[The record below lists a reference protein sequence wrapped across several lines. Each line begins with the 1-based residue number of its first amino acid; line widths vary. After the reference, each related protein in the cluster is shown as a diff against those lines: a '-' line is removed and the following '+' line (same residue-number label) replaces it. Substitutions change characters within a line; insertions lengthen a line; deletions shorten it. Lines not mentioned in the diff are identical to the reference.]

1 MRTIFNFYENIY
13 NDSKI
18 ECTTFQLKLTQS
30 CNGFKIYNK
39 LLPDLSTRLTWFTVF
54 DVTKR
59 PLEIRYRRG
68 L

>member
-1 MRTIFNFYENIY
+1 MKTSFLLYENIY
-13 NDSKI
+13 NDSKT
-18 ECTTFQLKLTQS
+18 ECTSSRLKFTQV

-54 DVTKR
+54 GDTKR
-59 PLEIRYRRG
+59 PLEIRYRSG

>member
-30 CNGFKIYNK
+30 CSGFKIYNK

-54 DVTKR
+54 GDTLH
-59 PLEIRYRRG
+59 PLTIEYRRS